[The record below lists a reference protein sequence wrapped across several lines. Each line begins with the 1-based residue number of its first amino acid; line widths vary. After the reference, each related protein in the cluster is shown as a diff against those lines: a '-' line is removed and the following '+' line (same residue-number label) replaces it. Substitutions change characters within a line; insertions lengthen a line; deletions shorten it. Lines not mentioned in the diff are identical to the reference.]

1 MGGDECGGV
10 GVLGV
15 WMSRETH
22 THTHTHTHTGSGC
35 GAHREGFGRCRAG
48 GGGGIVAEETGT
60 GAMYV
65 SMPQAVPCG
74 MRIVCVCVYLNPK
87 P

>member
-22 THTHTHTHTGSGC
+22 THTHTHTQGLDVERTERDS
-35 GAHREGFGRCRAG
+35 AVAG
-48 GGGGIVAEETGT
+48 LEEEVESLRRKL
-60 GAMYV
+60 A
-65 SMPQAVPCG
+65 QVPC
-74 MRIVCVCVYLNPK
+74 MSVCLK
-87 P
+87 PYRVECA